1 MVEGSYEGNEKYVF
15 LTFDDG
21 PSPLTEQVLDILKM
35 KM

>member
-1 MVEGSYEGNEKYVF
+1 MKEMKKYVF